1 MNRRLQACLVS
12 LMMGAISGAV
22 FAQSGVNVPLQRGV
36 SVQLA
41 VTSNAVAV
49 PNADKQDALVVALT
63 ADGSVYL
70 RADRL
75 PTPALADRVRSI
87 LSTRNE
93 KTLYV
98 KADARV
104 PYARLVEVIDA
115 VQKSGVEGLTFLT
128 AQRDAADQGG
138 GPCRRKA
145 WKCGFVKHTKAATPR
160 LKNLVKLRRGWLRMR
175 RSWASGKLFTIGQR
189 DSPATSSLATPR
201 FHVPWWKTAIA
212 ITSNSP
218 LHRARPK

>member
-1 MNRRLQACLVS
+1 MNRRLQASLVS
-12 LMMGAISGAV
+12 LMMIGAISGAV

-70 RADRL
+70 GGDRL
-75 PTPALADRVRSI
+75 PTPALAERVRSI

-98 KADARV
+98 KADART
-104 PYARLVEVIDA
+104 PYGSVIEVIDA
-115 VQKSGVEGLTFLT
+115 VRKSGVEGFTFLT
-128 AQRDAADQGG
+128 AQRDAADQ
-138 GPCRRKA
+138 R
-145 WKCGFVKHTKAATPR
+145 T
-160 LKNLVKLRRGWLRMR
+160 LVPPKGLEMR
-175 RSWASGKLFTIGQR
+175 VVQ
-189 DSPATSSLATPR
+189 P
-201 FHVPWWKTAIA
+201 
-212 ITSNSP
+212 
-218 LHRARPK
+218 